1 MKRTIERILAWLGII
16 TQLFILLGLG
26 IGAMFGGTSEVQ
38 KEIKRQA
45 KEQAASNPA
54 VDSSSHMSELLPSI
68 FKVGLIYGL
77 VILVIAL
84 IATLLIKKKAKLAGV
99 LLIIAAV
106 LSLVMNWIAALFW
119 IIAGIMLLTKSNQQ
133 RPKRDQTVH
142 NHQEDYSKRNE
153 WDPEKELKEHQQKD
167 KPYTY

>member
-1 MKRTIERILAWLGII
+1 
-16 TQLFILLGLG
+16 
-26 IGAMFGGTSEVQ
+26 
-38 KEIKRQA
+38 
-45 KEQAASNPA
+45 A

-99 LLIIAAV
+99 LLIIAAL

-119 IIAGIMLLTKSNQQ
+119 IIACIMLLVRKNKDKHDIKDKDS
-133 RPKRDQTVH
+133 VH
-142 NHQEDYSKRNE
+142 N
-153 WDPEKELKEHQQKD
+153 
-167 KPYTY
+167 